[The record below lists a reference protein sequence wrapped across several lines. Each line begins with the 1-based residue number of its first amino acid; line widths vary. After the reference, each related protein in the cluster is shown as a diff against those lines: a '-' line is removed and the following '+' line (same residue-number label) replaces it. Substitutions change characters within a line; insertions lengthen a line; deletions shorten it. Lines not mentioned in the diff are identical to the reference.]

1 MNEDIYECLTCEHTA
16 CLCYNFSLSATEE
29 DMDQANR
36 LQAMMQ
42 ENEDM

>member
-1 MNEDIYECLTCEHTA
+1 MNEKMYECLTREHTA

-29 DMDQANR
+29 DKDQTNG

-42 ENEDM
+42 ENKDM